1 MSFKFPVPSHSW
13 CLDFALTLMDNLDSP
28 LWKRALSAANAELPV
43 KVIKFVNNL
52 LSQSADVTPTFI
64 TGRSSKT
71 HPGSNILQWRAEAER
86 LNKELFDAELQLDV
100 LWRALSLAKKNYQR
114 VVEKRDSILARINE
128 SRVPPGPQL
137 PREIIIQI
145 AGYLRWDRWY
155 NSDPDRGPKTYSSLR
170 RMASAFSVVGD
181 LGDAI
186 LRKIPLV
193 FLHPM
198 SYRYD
203 YEWANTFQNLPT
215 SQQEVIGKHPRICRY
230 DDDDVDVDKFSC
242 ITPGEEVH
250 LILSLECDASYV
262 CARLLKRLA
271 GRFHLTLFDNG
282 EREFRDF
289 LDTFLHPNL
298 RPRISSLTLR
308 RTVTEGDTETLL
320 VEPREPHTISPSL
333 RLTSPPMPNIRIY
346 SSMSYAPFIRPCKV
360 CA

>member
-1 MSFKFPVPSHSW
+1 MNEAGCQSVFVTPRPHTWDSAGRATSMSFKFPVLSHSW
-13 CLDFALTLMDNLDSP
+13 CLDFALTLMENLDSP

-43 KVIKFVNNL
+43 KVIKFVNDL
-52 LSQSADVTPTFI
+52 LSQSADVTPTLYVLLNLFEFDVHHHDTTTSI

-71 HPGSNILQWRAEAER
+71 HPGSVILQWRAEAER

-100 LWRALSLAKKNYQR
+100 LWRVLSLAKKNYQR

-145 AGYLRWDRWY
+145 ARYLRWDRWY

-215 SQQEVIGKHPRICRY
+215 SQQEVIGN
-230 DDDDVDVDKFSC
+230 
-242 ITPGEEVH
+242 
-250 LILSLECDASYV
+250 ILVFAAMTMTMSMKTNSLV
-262 CARLLKRLA
+262 
-271 GRFHLTLFDNG
+271 
-282 EREFRDF
+282 
-289 LDTFLHPNL
+289 
-298 RPRISSLTLR
+298 
-308 RTVTEGDTETLL
+308 
-320 VEPREPHTISPSL
+320 SPQAKKS
-333 RLTSPPMPNIRIY
+333 I
-346 SSMSYAPFIRPCKV
+346 
-360 CA
+360 